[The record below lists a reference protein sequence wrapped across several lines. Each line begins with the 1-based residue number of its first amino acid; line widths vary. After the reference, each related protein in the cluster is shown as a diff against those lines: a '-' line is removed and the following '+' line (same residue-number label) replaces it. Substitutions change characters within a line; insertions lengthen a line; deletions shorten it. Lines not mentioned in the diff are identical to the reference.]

1 MIVFLYGVDAS
12 LCIYVINRITDMTE
26 ITVEGDNTTDI
37 ENLIKRV
44 GYINSREFPTP
55 GRRNLHLT
63 TKVM

>member
-1 MIVFLYGVDAS
+1 MYVKYSFRIFLYFS
-12 LCIYVINRITDMTE
+12 KDMTE

-37 ENLIKRV
+37 ENLIRRV

>member
-1 MIVFLYGVDAS
+1 M
-12 LCIYVINRITDMTE
+12 CICKKKLIFYFFYFSKDMTE

-37 ENLIKRV
+37 ENLIRRV

>member
-1 MIVFLYGVDAS
+1 MFEKHFHFKFLCVFFS
-12 LCIYVINRITDMTE
+12 SKDMTE

-37 ENLIKRV
+37 ENLIRRV